1 MLTRRVLLTAAAAA
15 PAAALLTRPAMA
27 AEPMV
32 FSENGLAIRGA
43 DPVAYFTQ
51 GEPVIGNTDHAV
63 MWNGATWHFA
73 SVENMELFLADPL
86 AYAPQYGGYCSYAMS
101 KGYVATSVP
110 DAFTVHDGKLYLNFS
125 LRVRRIWERDIPGNI
140 VLGDANWPTA
150 LA

>member
-51 GEPVIGNTDHAV
+51 GEPVIGNIR
-63 MWNGATWHFA
+63 
-73 SVENMELFLADPL
+73 P
-86 AYAPQYGGYCSYAMS
+86 
-101 KGYVATSVP
+101 
-110 DAFTVHDGKLYLNFS
+110 
-125 LRVRRIWERDIPGNI
+125 RRIHS
-140 VLGDANWPTA
+140 A
-150 LA
+150 